1 MLIDILRK
9 DGTIEVQE
17 RIVSMNEVYEADEI
31 WITSS
36 TKEIGA
42 VTSIDGQSVGDGEV
56 GNTWLAAQTLFSRHK
71 YDY

>member
-1 MLIDILRK
+1 
-9 DGTIEVQE
+9 
-17 RIVSMNEVYEADEI
+17 VSMNEVYEADEI